1 MNRRHL
7 VLGAIFNLVLEG
19 CSSSIP
25 EPEESTSGSAGG
37 NGGSGGN
44 GGESPAICGSTLQ
57 NEFAKAVEGLLY
69 LSESD
74 YPFEIL
80 VAPSSGSGAITP
92 PELFAVLGLPKDTAF
107 ELRTFDQ
114 FFTPLLL
121 SGQDGPRYQAL
132 RDLLEA
138 RLSAPQVIRFDMIQV
153 KVYLV
158 GRSSCGEIA
167 GVHTISIET

>member
-1 MNRRHL
+1 MNRRHF
-7 VLGAIFNLVLEG
+7 VLGALFNLVLEG
-19 CSSSIP
+19 CSSTPAP
-25 EPEESTSGSAGG
+25 EQTSTSSSGG
-37 NGGSGGN
+37 DGGSGGN
-44 GGESPAICGSTLQ
+44 GGGAPAICGPTLQ
-57 NEFAKAVEGLLY
+57 DEFAKAVDGLLY

-80 VAPSSGSGAITP
+80 VAPSPGLGAVTP
-92 PELFAVLGLPKDTAF
+92 PELFAVLGLPKDTPF

-114 FFTPLLL
+114 FFTPFLL
-121 SGQDGPRYQAL
+121 SGPNGARYQAL
-132 RDLLEA
+132 RDLMEA